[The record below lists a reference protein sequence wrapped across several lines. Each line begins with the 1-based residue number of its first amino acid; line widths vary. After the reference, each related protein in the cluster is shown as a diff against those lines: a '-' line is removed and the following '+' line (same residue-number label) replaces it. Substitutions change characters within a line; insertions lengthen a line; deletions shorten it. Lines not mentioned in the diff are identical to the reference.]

1 MDNYKLTVNIEP
13 TDKYEKA
20 KQDLLE
26 AKKSFGELSSD
37 QQWQLIYDLFGAES
51 VATLCQA
58 MQKYFG

>member
-1 MDNYKLTVNIEP
+1 MENYKLTVNIEP

-26 AKKSFGELSSD
+26 ARKSFSELSSD
-37 QQWQLIYDLFGAES
+37 QQWYLISDIFGAEA
-51 VATLCQA
+51 VATLCQT